1 MKKLLTLII
10 ATFLV
15 LTACSSSS
23 DDNNSESEKSE
34 TKSSSTTTS
43 DKSKSKP
50 VINEDKLKDFAKSIY
65 DADTKK
71 DIQYLDELADDN
83 VKSILTRKFQRADLS
98 KSKDFDRT
106 AGNVKLY
113 KKVDDSNRYL
123 ATLEVKTRDTKEKQQ
138 TWLQKT
144 LEFRIKDGKVNQFE
158 EVGSR
163 DIYNE
168 QD

>member
-1 MKKLLTLII
+1 MKRLITLII
-10 ATFLV
+10 AMFLI
-15 LTACSSSS
+15 LTACSSNN
-23 DDNNSESEKSE
+23 DDNNSDKSE

-43 DKSKSKP
+43 EKAKSKP
-50 VINEDKLKDFAKSIY
+50 VINEDKLKDFAKSVY
-65 DADTKK
+65 DADTKN

-83 VKSILTRKFQRADLS
+83 VKSILTRQFQRADLS
-98 KSKDFDRT
+98 KSKNADRT

-113 KKVDDSNRYL
+113 KKTDDSNRYL
-123 ATLEVKTRDTKEKQQ
+123 ATLEVKTRDTKEKKQ

-158 EVGSR
+158 EIGSR
-163 DIYNE
+163 AIYDE